1 MKNPHV
7 ARFPFRL
14 AFAAALVGLT
24 SLSPMS
30 VLRAQDAAAL
40 ALPERRA
47 LKEYQETKLPDLV
60 KNINAAA
67 KFDVPLD
74 IQWGAI
80 AAKDQGANYLS
91 DDYFTNIFFVPLAN
105 ALKEVTADS
114 MGADALKAKLKKV
127 VITFDLATAPVSKYV
142 NGVKFESGTLT
153 INFRPFSNAQETG
166 ERTKAI
172 VTGLQSNL

>member
-1 MKNPHV
+1 MKPTLLV
-7 ARFPFRL
+7 RL
-14 AFAAALVGLT
+14 PLRSLFAAALVT
-24 SLSPMS
+24 CAAVSPAV

-47 LKEYQETKLPDLV
+47 LKQYQETKLPDLQ

-80 AAKDQGANYLS
+80 AQKDQGASYLS
-91 DDYFTNIFFVPLAN
+91 DDYFTNIYFVPLAN
-105 ALKEVTADS
+105 ALKQVTNDA

-127 VITFDLATAPVSKYV
+127 VITYDQTTAPASNYP
-142 NGVKFESGTLT
+142 NGVKFENGTLT
-153 INFRPFSNAQETG
+153 INFAPFSNSSDVEP
-166 ERTKAI
+166 RTKAI
-172 VTGLQSNL
+172 ATGLESQL